1 MKTLIAATAVA
12 AAIMLAP
19 AAASAGER
27 MGDGLM
33 GAGAGLLVGG
43 PVGAVAGGVIGYTA
57 GPHIS
62 RGMGFHRHRYHRHS
76 HYQRTRAS
84 VHRAER

>member
-1 MKTLIAATAVA
+1 MKTLMTAAAVA
-12 AAIMLAP
+12 ATIALVP
-19 AAASAGER
+19 TAASAGER
-27 MGDGLM
+27 LGDGLM

-62 RGMGFHRHRYHRHS
+62 RGMGFHRHGRSHRHANYHRS
-76 HYQRTRAS
+76 
-84 VHRAER
+84 RAERRADR